1 MKTYGRRKRVEC
13 PEQAESVALISKSDR
28 TLKKAQPFDAY
39 GRHST
44 RFVRAALS
52 ERQAR
57 RRDED
62 LRACPIEPGDR
73 VLSWVAICMEQKPAS
88 RTSFPVRSSDQVRK
102 ALLRVI
108 SLISFFMAQLLVRDL
123 EDAVV
128 QALKQKAAEEGTSVE
143 EAHRRILRLAL
154 LSKKPK
160 KGFKEFLLEMPEGG
174 DDYIFDRHR
183 SQPRE
188 VLL

>member
-1 MKTYGRRKRVEC
+1 M
-13 PEQAESVALISKSDR
+13 
-28 TLKKAQPFDAY
+28 
-39 GRHST
+39 
-44 RFVRAALS
+44 
-52 ERQAR
+52 
-57 RRDED
+57 
-62 LRACPIEPGDR
+62 
-73 VLSWVAICMEQKPAS
+73 
-88 RTSFPVRSSDQVRK
+88 
-102 ALLRVI
+102 I

-154 LSKKPK
+154 LSQKPK
-160 KGFKEFLLEMPEGG
+160 KDFKEFLLEMPEAG
-174 DDYIFDRHR
+174 DDYIFDRRR